1 MLLLGPIV
9 ESIGTIL
16 LVCLRMMDKKA
27 LNLFGNKG
35 NHDWSEHKYIY
46 INKKKLQ

>member
-1 MLLLGPIV
+1 MLLFGLIV
-9 ESIGTIL
+9 ESIVTVL

-27 LNLFGNKG
+27 LNLFGNEG

-46 INKKKLQ
+46 INKQKLQ